1 MEGKC
6 GAVSSESIVG
16 GSGSIIWEFW
26 SDPGADSVQF
36 CGVESGIWN
45 GSLEQ
50 FPSKFRANLERSFS
64 RPRAVPEQIQSN
76 SEVNLERFFSSFRAV
91 LEQIWNSS

>member
-50 FPSKFRANLERSFS
+50 FPSKFRANS
-64 RPRAVPEQIQSN
+64 
-76 SEVNLERFFSSFRAV
+76 
-91 LEQIWNSS
+91 EQIWNGPLAGPEQFQSRFRAIPK